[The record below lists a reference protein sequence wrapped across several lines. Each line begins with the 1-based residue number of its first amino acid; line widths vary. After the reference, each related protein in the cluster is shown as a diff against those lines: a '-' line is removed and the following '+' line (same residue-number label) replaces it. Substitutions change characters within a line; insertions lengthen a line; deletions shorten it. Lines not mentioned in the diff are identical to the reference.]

1 MNYLISFYTILK
13 QKMKF
18 PAKLKLEN
26 GITFEGIGFGVE
38 KIGIGE
44 VVFNTAIT
52 GYQEILT
59 DPSYDGQ
66 IITFT
71 YPHIGNTGINFDDN
85 ESKKI
90 SARGVIVKNF
100 CDFPSNWRSKQSLE
114 EFLVEQKAICI
125 SDIDTR
131 KLTRI
136 LRDEGCKVG
145 AIYPSK
151 KFTDDEAMY
160 EINKF
165 GNISQMSFTDNVSV
179 SEPYSYGKPSAP
191 KTNKIVA
198 IDYGIKENILRIMK
212 NLGGDITVVP
222 PSTTAKEIEAM
233 NPDGIF
239 LSNGPGDPTILTESI
254 QEVKELM
261 KLDIPMFGICLGHQI
276 MSLAYDLK
284 IEKMPFGHH
293 GANHPVHDIANN
305 VVFITSQNHNFAVA
319 ELEDREDLEV
329 SHRSLFDDSIQG
341 IKHTSKPYYSIQCHP
356 EASPGPKEFEVLFNK
371 FFEDMNA

>member
-222 PSTTAKEIEAM
+222 PSTAAKEIEAM

-276 MSLAYDLK
+276 MSLAYDLE

>member
-1 MNYLISFYTILK
+1 
-13 QKMKF
+13 MKF

-179 SEPYSYGKPSAP
+179 SETYSYGKPSAP

-261 KLDIPMFGICLGHQI
+261 KLNIPMFGICLGHQI
-276 MSLAYDLK
+276 MSLAYDLE